1 MILKNNNL
9 GLGLNNKE
17 DKLMNITERINLNK
31 KMNMEALYNGATINK
46 SLIESMGEE
55 IDCSLLNNN
64 QKSLAVMSYSYGSL
78 VGVTTTG
85 VSLGLTVASNPEQ
98 FFTNGVIDCFKIR
111 KVFKNIGLKKIA
123 GYRYE
128 SVFVTGKN
136 KDVAINKFGRLAEFV
151 RVSRHEVEEF
161 DNRLKNIDIN
171 ACTVEDLKLIAKD
184 LDVIGRAMQE
194 LAIDVTKDKSKDIG
208 YNVMSFV
215 EVKTKTHS
223 RMIKAGKFTN
233 NIDQV
238 INEHLDDKKIK
249 TKYALESNCYYLSE
263 ADSSNKASISKAIV
277 EDISGEMMEQINAGY
292 GSAFDELVE
301 LFKLSNDSMYK
312 RYIDIL
318 DIAMKALEPAEFEAY
333 AAKLIKERRITTKE
347 ELTAL
352 KNTNNY
358 ALKASHMIRCAR
370 VALSSITSLYGVKQG
385 EATIDSAYIKEIGK
399 KLRAGL
405 YTEGAKIGFDPKSV
419 VKMTIAASFCY
430 INEITNKISKKQ
442 RPNLTE
448 LWTIFP
454 KEFVIDYVTGDTDL
468 TLNDTLTV
476 KYTSYDLCLGDELV
490 FDDGMAETEFG
501 YVVVT
506 DNYTG
511 KAIVTENGLEAVV
524 DHYSYEPT
532 DILFLGSVYKR
543 NVAIATAQCVR
554 PTEFLSMKEA
564 NEKNETSYNSTI
576 TNMVKIAQACTI
588 ASTIEA
594 VGNKERLIRDFVIK
608 KDDKVSFIGQVLSKD
623 NTKGKI
629 TDAIVTC
636 NGAVIFF

>member
-1 MILKNNNL
+1 MILTNNNL

-17 DKLMNITERINLNK
+17 DKSMNITERINLNK

-98 FFTNGVIDCFKIR
+98 FFTNGVLDCFKIR

-263 ADSSNKASISKAIV
+263 ADSSNKTSISKAIV

-430 INEITNKISKKQ
+430 INETTNKISKKQ

-511 KAIVTENGLEAVV
+511 KAIVTENGLEALV

>member
-1 MILKNNNL
+1 MILNNNL
-9 GLGLNNKE
+9 GLGLNNKGAE
-17 DKLMNITERINLNK
+17 TMNITERINLNK
-31 KMNMEALYNGATINK
+31 KQNMEALYNGAAINK
-46 SLIESMGEE
+46 TLIESMGED

-98 FFTNGVIDCFKIR
+98 FFTNGVLNYFKIR
-111 KVFKNIGLKKIA
+111 KVFKNIGLKRIA

-136 KDVAINKFGRLAEFV
+136 KDVAVNKFGRLAEFV
-151 RVSRHEVEEF
+151 RVSRHEVQEF
-161 DNRLKNIDIN
+161 DNRLKQVDIN
-171 ACTVEDLKLIAKD
+171 ACTVEDLKIIAKD

-208 YNVMSFV
+208 YNVMSFI

-223 RMIKAGKFTN
+223 RMIKSRKFIN
-233 NIDQV
+233 NIDDV
-238 INEHLDDKKIK
+238 INEHIDNKKIES
-249 TKYALESNCYYLSE
+249 KYALTNDYLYLND
-263 ADSSNKASISKAIV
+263 ADVRNKTEMSAAIV
-277 EDISGEMMEQINAGY
+277 EDIAGEMMEQINEGY
-292 GSAFDELVE
+292 GSAFEELIE

-312 RYIDIL
+312 KYTDL
-318 DIAMKALEPAEFEAY
+318 LEIAMKALEPAEFEAY

-352 KNTNNY
+352 KNTNEY
-358 ALKASHMIRCAR
+358 ALKAAHMIRCAR

-385 EATIDSAYIKEIGK
+385 EVTVDSKYIKEVGK

-419 VKMTIAASFCY
+419 VKMAIAASFCY
-430 INEITNKISKKQ
+430 INETTNKISKKQ
-442 RPNLTE
+442 RPSLTE

-454 KEFVIDYVTGDTDL
+454 KEFVIDYVTGNSDV
-468 TLNDTLTV
+468 TLNDMLTV
-476 KYTSYDLCLGDELV
+476 KHTSYDLCLGDELV
-490 FDDGMAETEFG
+490 FDEGMAETEWG
-501 YVVVT
+501 YVVVA

-511 KAIVTENGLEAVV
+511 KAIVTKNGLEAVV

-532 DILFLGSVYKR
+532 DILFLGSVYKK

-576 TNMVKIAQACTI
+576 TSMVKVAQACTI

-608 KDDKVSFIGQVLSKD
+608 KDDKVSFVGQVLSKD
-623 NTKGKI
+623 NVKGKI
-629 TDAIVTC
+629 TDAIVSC

>member
-1 MILKNNNL
+1 MILTNNNL
-9 GLGLNNKE
+9 GLGLNNKGAE
-17 DKLMNITERINLNK
+17 TMNITERINLSK
-31 KMNMEALYNGATINK
+31 KKNMEALYNGTAINK

-98 FFTNGVIDCFKIR
+98 FFTNGVLNYFKIR

-136 KDVAINKFGRLAEFV
+136 KDVVINKFGRVEEFV
-151 RVSRHEVEEF
+151 RVSRYEVEEF
-161 DNRLKNIDIN
+161 DNRLKQVDIN

-184 LDVIGRAMQE
+184 LDIIGRAMQE

-208 YNVMSFV
+208 YNVMSFI
-215 EVKTKTHS
+215 EVRTKTHS
-223 RMIKAGKFTN
+223 RLVKAGKFSN
-233 NIDQV
+233 NIDDV
-238 INEHLDDKKIK
+238 INEHIDNKKIES
-249 TKYALESNCYYLSE
+249 KYALTTDCFYLSD
-263 ADSSNKASISKAIV
+263 ANTSNKTEISKAIV
-277 EDISGEMMEQINAGY
+277 EDVAGEMMEQINAGY

-312 RYIDIL
+312 RYTDL
-318 DIAMKALEPAEFEAY
+318 LEIAMKALEPAEFETY

-352 KNTNNY
+352 KNTNDY
-358 ALKASHMIRCAR
+358 ALKAAHMIRCAR

-385 EATIDSAYIKEIGK
+385 EITVDSKYIKEVGK

-405 YTEGAKIGFDPKSV
+405 YTEGAKIGFDAKSV
-419 VKMTIAASFCY
+419 VKMAIAASFCY
-430 INEITNKISKKQ
+430 INETTNKISKKQ
-442 RPNLTE
+442 RPSLTE

-454 KEFVIDYVTGDTDL
+454 KEFVIDYVTGNSDI
-468 TLNDTLTV
+468 TLNDMLTV
-476 KYTSYDLCLGDELV
+476 KHTSYDLCLGDELV
-490 FDDGMAETEFG
+490 FDEGMAETEWG
-501 YVVVT
+501 YVVVA

-511 KAIVTENGLEAVV
+511 KAIVTKNGLEAVV
-524 DHYSYEPT
+524 DHYSYEPI
-532 DILFLGSVYKR
+532 DILFLDSVYKK

-554 PTEFLSMKEA
+554 PTEFLSMKEV
-564 NEKNETSYNSTI
+564 NDKNETSYNSTI

-608 KDDKVSFIGQVLSKD
+608 KDDKVSFVGQVLSKD
-623 NTKGKI
+623 NIKGKI
-629 TDAIVTC
+629 TDAIVSC

>member
-1 MILKNNNL
+1 MILTNKN
-9 GLGLNNKE
+9 LGLNNKE
-17 DKLMNITERINLNK
+17 DRSMNITERIKLNK
-31 KMNMEALYNGATINK
+31 QMNMNALYTGEAINK
-46 SLIESMGEE
+46 QLIESMGENIE
-55 IDCSLLNNN
+55 CSLLNNK

-98 FFTNGVIDCFKIR
+98 FFTNGVLNYFKIR
-111 KVFKNIGLKKIA
+111 KVFKNIGLKRIA

-136 KDVAINKFGRLAEFV
+136 KDVAINKFGRLSEFV

-161 DNRLKNIDIN
+161 DNRLKNVDVN

-208 YNVMSFV
+208 YNVMSFI

-223 RMIKAGKFTN
+223 RLVKAGKFSN
-233 NIDQV
+233 NIDDV
-238 INEHLDDKKIK
+238 INEHIDNKKIES
-249 TKYALESNCYYLSE
+249 KYALTTDCFYLSD
-263 ADSSNKASISKAIV
+263 ANTSNKTEISKAIV
-277 EDISGEMMEQINAGY
+277 EDVAGEMMEQINAGY

-301 LFKLSNDSMYK
+301 LFKLSNNSMYK
-312 RYIDIL
+312 RYTDL
-318 DIAMKALEPAEFEAY
+318 LEIAMKALEPLEFKEY
-333 AAKLIKERRITTKE
+333 AAKLIREKKITTKE

-352 KNTNNY
+352 ENTNKY
-358 ALKASHMIRCAR
+358 ALNAAHMVRCAR
-370 VALSSITSLYGVKQG
+370 VAISSITSLYGVKQG

-405 YTEGAKIGFDPKSV
+405 YTEGAKLGFDAKSV
-419 VKMTIAASFCY
+419 VKMAIAASFCY
-430 INEITNKISKKQ
+430 VDEVTNKISKKQ
-442 RPNLTE
+442 RPSLTE

-454 KEFVIDYVTGDTDL
+454 KEFVIDYVTGDNDM
-468 TLNDTLTV
+468 TLSDMLTV

-490 FDDGMAETEFG
+490 FDEGMAESKFG

-524 DHYSYEPT
+524 DHYSYEAT
-532 DILFLGSVYKR
+532 EILFLGSVYKR
-543 NVAIATAQCVR
+543 NVALVSDQYVR
-554 PTEFLSMKEA
+554 PSQFLSYREA
-564 NEKNETSYNSTI
+564 IDKCESNYNSTI
-576 TNMVKIAQACTI
+576 SNMVKVAQACTI
-588 ASTIEA
+588 AATIE
-594 VGNKERLIRDFVIK
+594 NKDDKEILIRDFVIK
-608 KDDKVSFIGQVLSKD
+608 KDDKISFIGQVLSKD

>member
-1 MILKNNNL
+1 MILTNNNL

-17 DKLMNITERINLNK
+17 DKSMNITERINLNK

-98 FFTNGVIDCFKIR
+98 FFTNGVLDCFKIR

-511 KAIVTENGLEAVV
+511 KAIVTENGLEALV

>member
-1 MILKNNNL
+1 MILNNNL
-9 GLGLNNKE
+9 GLGLNNKGAE
-17 DKLMNITERINLNK
+17 TMNITERINLNK
-31 KMNMEALYNGATINK
+31 KQNMEALYNGAAINK
-46 SLIESMGEE
+46 TLIESMGED

-98 FFTNGVIDCFKIR
+98 FFTNGVLNYFKIR
-111 KVFKNIGLKKIA
+111 KVFKNIGLKRIA

-136 KDVAINKFGRLAEFV
+136 KDVAVNKFGRLAEFV
-151 RVSRHEVEEF
+151 RVSRHEVQEF
-161 DNRLKNIDIN
+161 DNRLKQVDIN

-208 YNVMSFV
+208 YNVMSFI

-223 RMIKAGKFTN
+223 RLIKAGKFSN
-233 NIDQV
+233 NIDDV
-238 INEHLDDKKIK
+238 INEHIDNKRIES
-249 TKYALESNCYYLSE
+249 KYALTGDYFYLSD
-263 ADSSNKASISKAIV
+263 ADVRNKTEMSAAIV
-277 EDISGEMMEQINAGY
+277 EDIAGEMMEQINNGY
-292 GSAFDELVE
+292 GSAFEELIE

-312 RYIDIL
+312 KYTDL
-318 DIAMKALEPAEFEAY
+318 LEIAMKALEPAEFEAY

-352 KNTNNY
+352 KNTNEY
-358 ALKASHMIRCAR
+358 ALKAAHMIRCAR

-385 EATIDSAYIKEIGK
+385 EVTVDSKYIKEVGK

-419 VKMTIAASFCY
+419 VKMAIAASFCY
-430 INEITNKISKKQ
+430 INETTNKISKKQ
-442 RPNLTE
+442 RPSLTE

-454 KEFVIDYVTGDTDL
+454 KEFVIDYVTGNSDV
-468 TLNDTLTV
+468 TLNDMLTV
-476 KYTSYDLCLGDELV
+476 KHTSYDLCLGDELV
-490 FDDGMAETEFG
+490 FDEGMAETEWG
-501 YVVVT
+501 YVVVA

-511 KAIVTENGLEAVV
+511 KAIVTKNGLEAVV

-608 KDDKVSFIGQVLSKD
+608 KDDKVSFVGQVLSKD
-623 NTKGKI
+623 NVKGKI
-629 TDAIVTC
+629 TDAIVSC

>member
-1 MILKNNNL
+1 MILTNKNL

-17 DKLMNITERINLNK
+17 DKSMNITERIKLNK
-31 KMNMEALYNGATINK
+31 QMNMNALYTGEAINK
-46 SLIESMGEE
+46 QLIESMGENIE
-55 IDCSLLNNN
+55 CSLLNNK

-98 FFTNGVIDCFKIR
+98 YFTNGVLDFYKIR
-111 KVFKNIGLKKIA
+111 KTFKNIASKYIK

-128 SVFVTGKN
+128 SVFVSGLN
-136 KDVAINKFGRLAEFV
+136 KDVVVNKFGRVEEFV
-151 RVSRHEVEEF
+151 RVSRYEVEEF
-161 DNRLKNIDIN
+161 DNRLKQVDIN

-208 YNVMSFV
+208 YNVMSFI
-215 EVKTKTHS
+215 EVRTKTHS

-238 INEHLDDKKIK
+238 INEHIDNKKIE
-249 TKYALESNCYYLSE
+249 TKYALENDYCYLSE
-263 ADSSNKASISKAIV
+263 ANSSNKASISKAIV
-277 EDISGEMMEQINAGY
+277 EDVAGEMMEQINAGY
-292 GSAFDELVE
+292 GSAFDELID
-301 LFKLSNDSMYK
+301 LFKLSNDSIYK
-312 RYIDIL
+312 RYTNL
-318 DIAMKALEPAEFEAY
+318 LEIAMKALEPAEFKEY
-333 AAKLIKERRITTKE
+333 ATKLIREKKITTKE
-347 ELTAL
+347 ELIAL
-352 KNTNNY
+352 ENTNDY
-358 ALKASHMIRCAR
+358 ALKAAHMIRCAR

-385 EATIDSAYIKEIGK
+385 EVTVDSKYIKEVGK

-419 VKMTIAASFCY
+419 VKMAIASSFCY
-430 INEITNKISKKQ
+430 INETTDKISKKQ
-442 RPNLTE
+442 RPSLTE

-454 KEFVIDYVTGDTDL
+454 KEFVIDYVTGDNDV
-468 TLNDTLTV
+468 TLNDILTV

-490 FDDGMAETEFG
+490 FDDGMAETEWG
-501 YVVVT
+501 YVVVA

-532 DILFLGSVYKR
+532 DILFLGTVYKR
-543 NVAIATAQCVR
+543 NVSLVSDQYIR
-554 PTEFLSMKEA
+554 PSEFLSYKEA
-564 NEKNETSYNSTI
+564 NDKNEDNYNCTI
-576 TNMVKIAQACTI
+576 SNMVKVAHACTI
-588 ASTIEA
+588 AATIEEKD
-594 VGNKERLIRDFVIK
+594 NKETLIRDFVIK
-608 KDDKVSFIGQVLSKD
+608 KDDKISFIGQVLSKD
-623 NTKGKI
+623 NIKGKI

>member
-1 MILKNNNL
+1 MILTNNNL
-9 GLGLNNKE
+9 GLGLNNKGAE
-17 DKLMNITERINLNK
+17 TMNITERINLSK
-31 KMNMEALYNGATINK
+31 KKNMEALYNGAAINK
-46 SLIESMGEE
+46 SLIESMGENIE
-55 IDCSLLNNN
+55 CSLLNNK

-98 FFTNGVIDCFKIR
+98 YFTNGVLDFYKIR
-111 KVFKNIGLKKIA
+111 KTFKNIASKYIK

-128 SVFVTGKN
+128 SVFVSGLN
-136 KDVAINKFGRLAEFV
+136 KDVVINKFGRVEEFV
-151 RVSRHEVEEF
+151 RVSRYEVEEF
-161 DNRLKNIDIN
+161 DNRLKQVDIN

-208 YNVMSFV
+208 YNVMSFI

-238 INEHLDDKKIK
+238 INEHIDNKKIE
-249 TKYALESNCYYLSE
+249 TKYALENDYCYLSE
-263 ADSSNKASISKAIV
+263 ANSSNKASISKAIV
-277 EDISGEMMEQINAGY
+277 EDVAGEMMEQINAGY

-312 RYIDIL
+312 RYTDL
-318 DIAMKALEPAEFEAY
+318 LEIAMKALEPAEFETY
-333 AAKLIKERRITTKE
+333 VAKLIKERRITTKE
-347 ELTAL
+347 ELAAL
-352 KNTNNY
+352 KNTNDY
-358 ALKASHMIRCAR
+358 ALKAAHMVRCAR
-370 VALSSITSLYGVKQG
+370 VAISSITSLYGVKQG

-405 YTEGAKIGFDPKSV
+405 YTEGAKLGFDVKSV
-419 VKMTIAASFCY
+419 VKLSIAASFCY
-430 INEITNKISKKQ
+430 INEVTNKISKKQ
-442 RPNLTE
+442 RPSLTE

-454 KEFVIDYVTGDTDL
+454 KEFVIDYVTGNSDV
-468 TLNDTLTV
+468 TLSDILTV

-501 YVVVT
+501 YVVIA
-506 DNYTG
+506 DNYNG

-524 DHYSYEPT
+524 DHYSYEPI
-532 DILFLGSVYKR
+532 DILFLDSVYKK

-564 NEKNETSYNSTI
+564 NDKNETSYNSTI

-608 KDDKVSFIGQVLSKD
+608 KDDKVSFVGQVLSKD
-623 NTKGKI
+623 NIKGKI
-629 TDAIVTC
+629 TDAIVSC

>member
-1 MILKNNNL
+1 MILTNNNL

-17 DKLMNITERINLNK
+17 DKSMNITERINLNK

-98 FFTNGVIDCFKIR
+98 FFTNGVLDCFKIR

-347 ELTAL
+347 ELIAL

-511 KAIVTENGLEAVV
+511 KAIVTENGLEALV

>member
-1 MILKNNNL
+1 MILTNNNL

-17 DKLMNITERINLNK
+17 DKSMNITERINLNK

-98 FFTNGVIDCFKIR
+98 FFTNGVLDCFKIR

-128 SVFVTGKN
+128 SVFVTSKN

-352 KNTNNY
+352 ENTNNY

-430 INEITNKISKKQ
+430 INETTNKISKKQ

>member
-1 MILKNNNL
+1 MILTNNNL

-17 DKLMNITERINLNK
+17 DKSMNITERINLNK

-98 FFTNGVIDCFKIR
+98 FFTNGVLDCFKIR

-419 VKMTIAASFCY
+419 VKMTIATSFCY
-430 INEITNKISKKQ
+430 INETTNKISKKQ

-532 DILFLGSVYKR
+532 DMLFLGSVYKR

>member
-1 MILKNNNL
+1 MILTNKNL

-17 DKLMNITERINLNK
+17 DKLMNITERIKLNK
-31 KMNMEALYNGATINK
+31 QMNMNALYTGEAINK
-46 SLIESMGEE
+46 QLIESMGENIE
-55 IDCSLLNNN
+55 CSLLNNK

-98 FFTNGVIDCFKIR
+98 FFTNGVLNYFKIR
-111 KVFKNIGLKKIA
+111 KVFKNIGLKRIA

-161 DNRLKNIDIN
+161 DNRLKQVDIN

-184 LDVIGRAMQE
+184 LDIIGRAMQE

-208 YNVMSFV
+208 YNVMSFI

-223 RMIKAGKFTN
+223 RLVKAGKFSN
-233 NIDQV
+233 NIDDV
-238 INEHLDDKKIK
+238 INEHIDNKKIES
-249 TKYALESNCYYLSE
+249 KYALTTDCFYLSD
-263 ADSSNKASISKAIV
+263 ANTSNKTEISKAIV
-277 EDISGEMMEQINAGY
+277 EDVAGEMMEQINAGY

-312 RYIDIL
+312 RYTDL
-318 DIAMKALEPAEFEAY
+318 LEIAMKALEPAEFKEY
-333 AAKLIKERRITTKE
+333 TTKLIKEKKITTKE

-352 KNTNNY
+352 ENTNKY
-358 ALKASHMIRCAR
+358 ALDAAHMVRCAR
-370 VALSSITSLYGVKQG
+370 VAISSITSLYGVKQG

-405 YTEGAKIGFDPKSV
+405 YTEGAKLGFDVKSV
-419 VKMTIAASFCY
+419 VKLSIAASFCY
-430 INEITNKISKKQ
+430 IDEVTNKISKKQ
-442 RPNLTE
+442 RPSLTE

-454 KEFVIDYVTGDTDL
+454 KEFVIDYVTGDNDM
-468 TLNDTLTV
+468 TLSDMLTV
-476 KYTSYDLCLGDELV
+476 KYTSYDLCLGDELI

-532 DILFLGSVYKR
+532 DILFLGKVYKR
-543 NVAIATAQCVR
+543 NVSLVSDQYIR
-554 PTEFLSMKEA
+554 PSEFLSYKEA
-564 NEKNETSYNSTI
+564 NDKNENNYSSTI
-576 TNMVKIAQACTI
+576 SNMVKVAHACTI
-588 ASTIEA
+588 ADSIEEKD
-594 VGNKERLIRDFVIK
+594 NKETLIRDFVIK
-608 KDDKVSFIGQVLSKD
+608 KDDKISFIGQVLSKD

>member
-1 MILKNNNL
+1 MILTNNNL
-9 GLGLNNKE
+9 GLGLNNKGAE
-17 DKLMNITERINLNK
+17 TMNITERINLSK
-31 KMNMEALYNGATINK
+31 KKNMEALYNGAAINK
-46 SLIESMGEE
+46 SLIESMGENIE
-55 IDCSLLNNN
+55 CSLLNNK
-64 QKSLAVMSYSYGSL
+64 QKSLAVMSYSYGSV

-98 FFTNGVIDCFKIR
+98 FFTNGVLNFFKIR
-111 KVFKNIGLKKIA
+111 KVFKNIASKYIK

-128 SVFVTGKN
+128 SVFVSGLN
-136 KDVAINKFGRLAEFV
+136 KDVVVNKFGRVEEFV
-151 RVSRHEVEEF
+151 RVSRYEIKEF
-161 DNRLKNIDIN
+161 DNRLKQVDIN

-184 LDVIGRAMQE
+184 LDIIGRAMQE

-208 YNVMSFV
+208 YNVMSFI

-223 RMIKAGKFTN
+223 RMIKAGKFSN
-233 NIDQV
+233 NIDDV
-238 INEHLDDKKIK
+238 INEHIDNKKIES
-249 TKYALESNCYYLSE
+249 KYALTTDCFYLSD
-263 ADSSNKASISKAIV
+263 ANTSNKTEISKAIV
-277 EDISGEMMEQINAGY
+277 EDVAGEMMEQINAGY

-312 RYIDIL
+312 RYTDL
-318 DIAMKALEPAEFEAY
+318 LEIAMKALEPAEFETY

-347 ELTAL
+347 ELAAL
-352 KNTNNY
+352 KNTNDY
-358 ALKASHMIRCAR
+358 ALKAAHMVRCAR

-385 EATIDSAYIKEIGK
+385 EATIDSKYIKEVGK

-419 VKMTIAASFCY
+419 VKLSIAASFCY
-430 INEITNKISKKQ
+430 IDEVTNKISKKQ
-442 RPNLTE
+442 RPSLTE

-454 KEFVIDYVTGDTDL
+454 KEFVIDYVTGNSDV
-468 TLNDTLTV
+468 TLSDMLTV
-476 KYTSYDLCLGDELV
+476 KYTSYDLCLGDELM

-501 YVVVT
+501 YVVIA
-506 DNYTG
+506 DNYSG

-564 NEKNETSYNSTI
+564 NDKNETSYNSTI

-623 NTKGKI
+623 NIKGKI
-629 TDAIVTC
+629 TDAIVSC

>member
-1 MILKNNNL
+1 MILTNNNL
-9 GLGLNNKE
+9 GLGLNNKGAE
-17 DKLMNITERINLNK
+17 TMNITERINLSK
-31 KMNMEALYNGATINK
+31 KKNMEALYNGAAINK

-55 IDCSLLNNN
+55 IECSLLNNK

-98 FFTNGVIDCFKIR
+98 FFTNGVLNYFKIR

-136 KDVAINKFGRLAEFV
+136 KDVVINKFGRVEEFV
-151 RVSRHEVEEF
+151 RVSRYEVEEF
-161 DNRLKNIDIN
+161 DNRLKQVDIN

-184 LDVIGRAMQE
+184 LDIIGRAMQE

-208 YNVMSFV
+208 YNVMSFI

-223 RMIKAGKFTN
+223 RLVKAGKFSN
-233 NIDQV
+233 NIDDV
-238 INEHLDDKKIK
+238 INEHIDNKKIES
-249 TKYALESNCYYLSE
+249 KYALTTDCFYLSD
-263 ADSSNKASISKAIV
+263 ANTSNKTEISKAIV
-277 EDISGEMMEQINAGY
+277 EDVAGEMMEQINAGY

-312 RYIDIL
+312 RYTDL
-318 DIAMKALEPAEFEAY
+318 LEIAMKALEPAEFKEY
-333 AAKLIKERRITTKE
+333 ATKLIREKKITTKE

-352 KNTNNY
+352 ENTNKY
-358 ALKASHMIRCAR
+358 ALNAAHMVRCAR
-370 VALSSITSLYGVKQG
+370 VAISSITSLYGVKQG

-405 YTEGAKIGFDPKSV
+405 YTEGAKLGFDVKSV
-419 VKMTIAASFCY
+419 VKLSIAASFCY
-430 INEITNKISKKQ
+430 INEVTNKISKKQ
-442 RPNLTE
+442 RPSLTE

-454 KEFVIDYVTGDTDL
+454 KEFVIDYVTGDNDM
-468 TLNDTLTV
+468 TLSDMLTV

-524 DHYSYEPT
+524 DHYSYEPI
-532 DILFLGSVYKR
+532 DILFLDSVYKK

-564 NEKNETSYNSTI
+564 NDKNETSYNSTI

-608 KDDKVSFIGQVLSKD
+608 KDDKVSFVGQVLSKD
-623 NTKGKI
+623 NIKGKI

>member
-1 MILKNNNL
+1 MILTNNNL

-17 DKLMNITERINLNK
+17 DKSMNITERINLNK

-98 FFTNGVIDCFKIR
+98 FFTNGVLDCFKIR

-352 KNTNNY
+352 ENTNNY

-430 INEITNKISKKQ
+430 INETTNKISKKQ

-564 NEKNETSYNSTI
+564 NDKNETSYNSTI

-588 ASTIEA
+588 ASTIE
-594 VGNKERLIRDFVIK
+594 VVRNKETLIRDFVIK

>member
-1 MILKNNNL
+1 MILTNNNL

-17 DKLMNITERINLNK
+17 DKSMNITERINLNK

-98 FFTNGVIDCFKIR
+98 FFTNGVLDCFKIR

-347 ELTAL
+347 ELIAL

-430 INEITNKISKKQ
+430 INETTNKISKKQ

-511 KAIVTENGLEAVV
+511 KAIVTENGLEAVI

>member
-1 MILKNNNL
+1 MILRNNL
-9 GLGLNNKE
+9 GLGLNNEEAKS
-17 DKLMNITERINLNK
+17 MNITERINLSK
-31 KMNMEALYNGATINK
+31 KQNMEALYNGTAINK
-46 SLIESMGEE
+46 SLIESMGED

-98 FFTNGVIDCFKIR
+98 FFTNGVLNYFKIR
-111 KVFKNIGLKKIA
+111 KVFKNIGLKRIA

-151 RVSRHEVEEF
+151 RVSRHEVQEF
-161 DNRLKNIDIN
+161 DNRLKNIDVN

-208 YNVMSFV
+208 YNVMSFI

-223 RMIKAGKFTN
+223 RLIKTGAFSN
-233 NIDQV
+233 NIDDV
-238 INEHLDDKKIK
+238 INEHIDNKKIES
-249 TKYALESNCYYLSE
+249 KYALTGDYLYLND
-263 ADSSNKASISKAIV
+263 ADVRNKTEMSAAIV
-277 EDISGEMMEQINAGY
+277 EDIAGEMMEQINNGY
-292 GSAFDELVE
+292 GSAFEELIE

-312 RYIDIL
+312 KYTDL
-318 DIAMKALEPAEFEAY
+318 LEIAMKALEPAEFEAY

-352 KNTNNY
+352 KNTNEY
-358 ALKASHMIRCAR
+358 ALKAAHMIRCAR

-385 EATIDSAYIKEIGK
+385 EVTVDSKYIKEVGK

-419 VKMTIAASFCY
+419 VKMAIAASFCY
-430 INEITNKISKKQ
+430 INETTNKISKKQ
-442 RPNLTE
+442 RPSLTE

-454 KEFVIDYVTGDTDL
+454 KEFVIDYVTGNSDV
-468 TLNDTLTV
+468 TLNDMLTV
-476 KYTSYDLCLGDELV
+476 KHTSYDLCLGDELV
-490 FDDGMAETEFG
+490 FDEGMAETEWG
-501 YVVVT
+501 YVVIT

-511 KAIVTENGLEAVV
+511 KAIVTKNGLEAVV

-532 DILFLGSVYKR
+532 DILFLGSVYKK
-543 NVAIATAQCVR
+543 NVAIATDQCVR

-608 KDDKVSFIGQVLSKD
+608 KDDKVSFVGQVLSKD
-623 NTKGKI
+623 NIKGKI
-629 TDAIVTC
+629 TDAIVSC

>member
-1 MILKNNNL
+1 MILTNNNL

-17 DKLMNITERINLNK
+17 DKSMNITERINLNK

-98 FFTNGVIDCFKIR
+98 FFTNGVLDCFKIR

-263 ADSSNKASISKAIV
+263 ASSSNKASISKAIV

-352 KNTNNY
+352 ENTNNY

-430 INEITNKISKKQ
+430 INETTNKISKKQ

-532 DILFLGSVYKR
+532 NILFLGSVYKR